1 MTWRSDARARLAAT
15 EVHSDFVTPEA
26 RTVNASP
33 LIPDLTRALD
43 ALDAVL
49 ALHAPQ
55 TDKPLTNGDPRC
67 AECWAETWPCPT
79 VRAIEGDA

>member
-1 MTWRSDARARLAAT
+1 MTWRSDARARLDGIENYGDPNGWEIFADNAA
-15 EVHSDFVTPEA
+15 
-26 RTVNASP
+26 R
-33 LIPDLTRALD
+33 DLRRALD

-49 ALHAPQ
+49 ALHARQ